1 MFNWL
6 LNITPLNNTNNR
18 TMSCTW
24 FLYFL
29 CWLWTYLAHWL
40 SCILHIFYT
49 YFTNSCTKS
58 CFYCFK
64 QSLYK
69 RFWKIKLNRWDKILL
84 LKLLGKKI
92 YLSKNVLQITTMTQK
107 GIQEMLQSVKST
119 RSGNVINGN
128 KGFRLF
134 CSPKIWQNLNWKS
147 LC

>member
-24 FLYFL
+24 FLDFL
-29 CWLWTYLAHWL
+29 CWLWTYLSLWL
-40 SCILHIFYT
+40 SCIVHIFYT

-64 QSLYK
+64 QSLHE
-69 RFWKIKLNRWDKILL
+69 RFSKIKLNRWDKTLP
-84 LKLLGKKI
+84 LKLLSKKSFSI
-92 YLSKNVLQITTMTQK
+92 KKCFANNNSDSKRNTWNAA
-107 GIQEMLQSVKST
+107 VKST

-134 CSPKIWQNLNWKS
+134 CCLKIWQNLNWKS
-147 LC
+147 VC